1 MIQHTPVVSA
11 GTVQL
16 AGTVMGWVVTPDSP
30 AWVIVSPS
38 NHCPQAGEPMHF
50 LHLLTSQAL
59 EMGAELTLS
68 MGRM

>member
-16 AGTVMGWVVTPDSP
+16 VGMVMSWVVTPDSP
-30 AWVIVSPS
+30 TWVIVSLS
-38 NHCPQAGEPMHF
+38 NHCPQAGGPMHF

-59 EMGAELTLS
+59 ETGAELTPS